1 MSHSREDTK
10 GGVKDVFKNDA
21 IDVDLGRRCAF

>member
-1 MSHSREDTK
+1 MSNSREDTK

-21 IDVDLGRRCAF
+21 INVDLGHRSAF